1 MELSGRGD
9 GEKYLRSMSENL
21 SNFRVNVGV
30 WEKKVSRMISRFL
43 SQVYGW
49 VEVSLTEMEAGDR
62 NGRSR

>member
-9 GEKYLRSMSENL
+9 GEKYLRSMSETL

-43 SQVYGW
+43 SQVYRW

>member
-1 MELSGRGD
+1 
-9 GEKYLRSMSENL
+9 MSENL

-43 SQVYGW
+43 SQVHRW
-49 VEVSLTEMEAGDR
+49 LEISLTEMEAGDR